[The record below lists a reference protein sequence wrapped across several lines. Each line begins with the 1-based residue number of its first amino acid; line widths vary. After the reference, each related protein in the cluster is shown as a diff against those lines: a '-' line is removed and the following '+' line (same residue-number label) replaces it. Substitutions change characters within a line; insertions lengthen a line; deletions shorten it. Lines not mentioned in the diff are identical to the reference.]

1 VDQAILE
8 KIIRDVIAEMA
19 PGSGPAKPQSGGSA
33 GGRVTA
39 ADYPLAEKSA
49 GRLKTPTG
57 KNFNEVTLEGVLNGS
72 ISPQDVRIT
81 AETLEL
87 QAQVAES
94 IGRNNL
100 AANFRRAAELIA
112 VPDQRIL
119 EIYNALRPYHSTKQ
133 ELLAIADELESK
145 YSARV
150 SAAHV
155 REAAEVGEARGRLKK
170 VS

>member
-1 VDQAILE
+1 MEQ
-8 KIIRDVIAEMA
+8 
-19 PGSGPAKPQSGGSA
+19 GSGPGPAKPQAAYSGA
-33 GGRVTA
+33 RVTT

-49 GRLKTPTG
+49 DRLKTPTG
-57 KNFNEVTLEGVLNGS
+57 KRFSDVTLEAVMNGS
-72 ISPQDVRIT
+72 VGPQDVRIT
-81 AETLEL
+81 PETLEM

-94 IGRNNL
+94 IGRKNL
-100 AANFRRAAELIA
+100 ATNFRRAAELIV

-133 ELLAIADELESK
+133 ELLAIAEELESK
-145 YSARV
+145 YNATI
-150 SAAHV
+150 SAAHI